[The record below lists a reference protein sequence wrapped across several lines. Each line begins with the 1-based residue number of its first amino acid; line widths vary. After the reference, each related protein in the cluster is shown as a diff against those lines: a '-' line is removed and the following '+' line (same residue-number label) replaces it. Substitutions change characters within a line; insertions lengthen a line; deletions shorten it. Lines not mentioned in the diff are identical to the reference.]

1 MASKGKFEDL
11 CVRFCEDFNHTLD
24 DWKPDRTDDALLNLC
39 NVSEGSYEV
48 CSKTSKAYKD
58 EETGNVENAK
68 WILNIQ
74 WQMTGVEVQVDTD
87 IGQLCVAYICIFMC
101 TPIMFVQENI

>member
-1 MASKGKFEDL
+1 M
-11 CVRFCEDFNHTLD
+11 
-24 DWKPDRTDDALLNLC
+24 NLC

-87 IGQLCVAYICIFMC
+87 IGQL
-101 TPIMFVQENI
+101 